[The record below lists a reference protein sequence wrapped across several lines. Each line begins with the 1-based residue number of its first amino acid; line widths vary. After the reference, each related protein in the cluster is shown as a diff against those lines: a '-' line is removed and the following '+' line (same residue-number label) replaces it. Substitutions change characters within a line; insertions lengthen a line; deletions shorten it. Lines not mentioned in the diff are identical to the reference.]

1 MDFSVGMVN
10 EVWKYDV
17 FLKVNDIFLVL
28 FFELFFN
35 DKKFS
40 IDMYYYMYVF
50 ECCLLRQGLM
60 LVDTEF
66 VFLYIGDKILIILEV
81 EFVF

>member
-10 EVWKYDV
+10 EVCKCDV

-50 ECCLLRQGLM
+50 ECCLLR
-60 LVDTEF
+60 
-66 VFLYIGDKILIILEV
+66 
-81 EFVF
+81 